1 MQVLLSELRPELPE
15 VLGPQLQELLQR
27 MWRTEPTER
36 PDVAAVLDALDAA
49 AGANAGGPDAL
60 CFSETAR
67 AQLF

>member
-36 PDVAAVLDALDAA
+36 PDVAAVLDALDAV
-49 AGANAGGPDAL
+49 AGANAGGPDGL

-67 AQLF
+67 AQFF

>member
-36 PDVAAVLDALDAA
+36 PDLAAVVDALDAA
-49 AGANAGGPDAL
+49 AANTGGPDAL
-60 CFSETAR
+60 CFSETAHS
-67 AQLF
+67 QLF

>member
-27 MWRTEPTER
+27 MWRAEPTER

-67 AQLF
+67 AQFF

>member
-49 AGANAGGPDAL
+49 AVANAGVPDAL

-67 AQLF
+67 AQFF